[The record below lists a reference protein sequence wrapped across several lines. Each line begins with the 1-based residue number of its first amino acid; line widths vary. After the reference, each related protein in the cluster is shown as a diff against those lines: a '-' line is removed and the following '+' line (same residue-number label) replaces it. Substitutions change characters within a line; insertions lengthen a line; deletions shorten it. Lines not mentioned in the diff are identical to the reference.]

1 MPNIHELVD
10 NAAAQVSNDSTG
22 EVWFTNLD
30 LKNAYSQI
38 ENFYKSLPRRHS
50 DGFQRKFYRTQ
61 KHCLQNF
68 INFRRILFCR

>member
-1 MPNIHELVD
+1 MPNIHELND
-10 NAAAQVSNDSTG
+10 NVATQVSNDSTG

-38 ENFYKSLPRRHS
+38 EHFNKLLPRRHS

-61 KHCLQNF
+61 KNYLENF
-68 INFRRILFCR
+68 DNLRRFLFCR